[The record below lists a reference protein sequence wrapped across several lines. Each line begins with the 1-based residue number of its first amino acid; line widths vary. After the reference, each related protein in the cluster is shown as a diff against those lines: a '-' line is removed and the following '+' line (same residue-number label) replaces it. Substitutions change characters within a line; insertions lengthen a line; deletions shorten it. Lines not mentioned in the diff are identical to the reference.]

1 MIYLD
6 YEEAICNIENK
17 DCVDENYSNDNR
29 DSS

>member
-6 YEEAICNIENK
+6 YEEAVCKNENK